1 MNFDYLNSELHAD
14 VQNLKAG
21 KANNDAPPYSDVLS
35 AFKYVKYLF
44 SRCFDNNYK
53 YLLVLLMFK
62 LIINYN

>member
-1 MNFDYLNSELHAD
+1 MNFDYLNRELHAD

-44 SRCFDNNYK
+44 LD
-53 YLLVLLMFK
+53 V
-62 LIINYN
+62 LIIILNIF